1 MKLHAVLSALA
12 LVAIASPAY
21 ADPDASQA
29 PFKITCIVASSDRNI
44 LLVPG
49 VSRTNGVTVML
60 ENTSS
65 KTATAVTVTG
75 SYHGYSVTDTFK
87 AKFEP
92 NVAQMVTRSY
102 TPQVYQGPN
111 AECKVTHVE
120 YADGSTWPEK

>member
-1 MKLHAVLSALA
+1 MLSALA

-21 ADPDASQA
+21 ADSDAAQA

-60 ENTSS
+60 ENTAT
-65 KTATAVTVTG
+65 KTATAVSVTG
-75 SYHGYSVTDTFK
+75 TYHGYTVSDVVK
-87 AKFEP
+87 GKFEP
-92 NVAQMVTRSY
+92 NQAQMITRSY
-102 TPQVYQGPN
+102 TPQVYQGPD